1 MMNNEYES
9 AYKPTHQGGN
19 VPVAMYN
26 SLGTMFEQ
34 TVDKY
39 PNKEAIYDVR
49 KNVRWTYAEWDRQ
62 VNRLAHALKNVGVQ
76 KGDRV
81 SHLSL

>member
-1 MMNNEYES
+1 M
-9 AYKPTHQGGN
+9 
-19 VPVAMYN
+19 AMYN

-49 KNVRWTYAEWDRQ
+49 TKVRWTYAEWNRQ
-62 VNRLAHALKNVGVQ
+62 VNKLANALKTTGCPPTSTTPKN
-76 KGDRV
+76 
-81 SHLSL
+81 